1 MLFLSHSQ
9 LKANTTLIV
18 QKTDGTTESFQL
30 ADQPVVT
37 FEGANGIFATSS
49 LSISIPRA
57 DIDNFHFESVATGI
71 KMVTPST
78 KDIANVRVRFIDG
91 NTVEIAGQ
99 ANSAVAVY
107 RIDGAAANADVV
119 KGADSATVSLGNLP
133 KGIYVIKYGN
143 NSIKMIRK

>member
-9 LKANTTLIV
+9 LKADTTLIV
-18 QKTDGTTESFQL
+18 EKTDGSTESFLL

-37 FEGANGIFATSS
+37 FEGANGVFTTPSVS
-49 LSISIPRA
+49 VSIPRA
-57 DIDNFHFESVATGI
+57 DIDNFHFKSGTTGI
-71 KMVTPST
+71 KAITPTTGDGAS
-78 KDIANVRVRFIDG
+78 VRVRFLGG

-99 ANSAVAVY
+99 GNRPVAVY
-107 RIDGAAANADVV
+107 RTDGAAANAEVV
-119 KGADSATVSLGNLP
+119 RGADSATVSLENLP